1 MKCFILTKTHKK
13 LVVQTTDQFKR
24 DQALKENIVEGLK
37 MVNPRT
43 PKFYTTHKI
52 HITGNPGRPAVS
64 SIKKSEFVGFHQ
76 QPIATEIPFYVLD
89 IKPFLNKIKLVNNV
103 LEETDLVTMDLKSLY
118 SKILSLEGIAAAKE
132 VLSKES
138 NKTVS
143 EENRFN
149 FISVNTNTE
158 QLCF

>member
-1 MKCFILTKTHKK
+1 MDVK
-13 LVVQTTDQFKR
+13 
-24 DQALKENIVEGLK
+24 
-37 MVNPRT
+37 
-43 PKFYTTHKI
+43 
-52 HITGNPGRPAVS
+52 
-64 SIKKSEFVGFHQ
+64 SI
-76 QPIATEIPFYVLD
+76 
-89 IKPFLNKIKLVNNV
+89 
-103 LEETDLVTMDLKSLY
+103 Y
-118 SKILSLEGIAAAKE
+118 SKILNLEGIAAAKE